1 MQERQR
7 EARRGKE
14 MQEWQREARSGKV
27 RQGVA
32 RRGKEIHDGNS
43 ETNLSGCPGLRPVKR
58 IVCYLEVRGSVIPPM
73 DPCYC
78 THLIL
83 TTPLA
88 KLGSDSEVIT
98 TLSLMRKRNPS
109 LQVMGLASDAAETV
123 LKRRDAYVKA
133 LMSVVRKTGLD
144 GVELDLS
151 WFTKISR
158 KDKFYEL
165 VKSLYKEMKHLHDQ
179 SNSNGINNNRKKRDS
194 EQNRASRYRSSE
206 TEEEDLEM
214 TGSDEEEYV
223 TEKVLKEPQVNSEN
237 NEEEKGENAAEEND
251 DVSEEI
257 GNYVISVRLP
267 NEPQYLAKNFDLKRL
282 SKYVNFFTISS
293 ENVTD
298 ASETGMTYHPSRLMG
313 IEDILNSDSLVDLI
327 TGLGAP
333 HPKLVLSLPG
343 FALRFTL
350 SDPNKNMPLSPVT
363 NKPRRISQAEVCALM
378 SEGKWTL
385 ERDEDL
391 TAPYAYSNDTW
402 LAFDDK
408 ISASIKGK
416 YILLRDLGGA
426 AIVNLDYIDWS
437 GKCGKRIQQ
446 SEDSHQGRSS
456 NDTITSAMAILPA
469 LFDSFTNTARKSRA
483 AQLISLQEEL
493 HQFSPY
499 SFSADVQLSPYRI
512 VRVIDRAGD
521 IHVVRKEAKTEFE
534 CSRQGYFRHPSGC
547 NRFYRCV
554 KFNQYSPDYTVFE
567 YDCPAGL
574 AFDEKYEVC
583 VWPGSLEDGGACQGS
598 SEIAPVPRE
607 RYVCPR
613 VEGYY
618 ADPENCRWFF
628 ACMDHTRDGVSP
640 LTAYEFR
647 CPFGLVFNEQLLL
660 CDWPWNV
667 PSCGGAG
674 SFRARFTVGDLLE
687 GRGRASYATLPD
699 YHVSGGRIEN
709 AGGVVL
715 GSSIIP
721 GVVQGGAY
729 HGAGAFSSD
738 GGLKHAF
745 GAGDHH
751 GGAYFGY
758 GAAGSSLGSA
768 EYAKLGGVHGGS
780 AYEAGGA
787 AKGVYSGLQEQGKY
801 SGGYGFY
808 GGAQHE
814 DGKYSEGSAFEGA
827 NGVSGFAHGSDS
839 QFGSGA
845 SAGHGIAYGSGGQ
858 FGAAGIGS
866 GSGHGIAYGSGGQ
879 FGAAGIGS
887 GSGHGIAYGSGG
899 QFGAAG
905 IGSGSGHGIAYG
917 SGGQFGAA
925 GIGSGSGHG
934 IAYGSGGQFGAAG
947 IGSGSG
953 HEVAYGSG
961 SQFGAAG
968 IGSGSG
974 HGVAYGSGSQFGA
987 AGIGSGSG
995 HGVAYGSGSQFGAAG
1010 IRSGSEHGLAY
1021 GSGSQFGAAA
1031 IGSGASSG
1039 HGIAYGSGSQFG
1051 AIGSGANVEGVNV
1064 LTSSS
1069 HSQSGDGAYYGAG
1082 AGQYKTGYSAGAGS
1096 YSQKDASH
1104 FGAAGFGSGLSHG
1117 AGSFDSKKAFVG
1129 GIVSS
1134 TPVVPVVSPVVT
1146 HDGSSSYEHEGA
1158 LLEHHELGAG
1168 HFSSTLPPTSIVT
1181 ESHVPISPITVST
1194 PAPPVQPVQYFG
1206 SHISSGV
1213 AHKAPVTFVSTTPAP
1228 ATIAHGYAP
1237 SIHAHEEG
1245 EYHAVTLPPLKPVSF
1260 LSGVSYRKPVIPLQS
1275 TVAPPLLPVSSPGP
1289 VKLNYYPQ
1297 VQPVSSVAYKEH
1309 HEGYQYAKPVV
1320 HVSSPAPP
1328 LSVYSVSSPA
1338 PPLIPAHSPEY
1349 LSLSTPAP
1357 SVLVDHPKP
1366 VIPLVSSTPKP
1377 ALFSV
1382 STPAPPLKF
1391 NYPQPALPEIR
1402 TKEEYGSYEYVK
1414 PGFQVSSIAPPAVPV
1429 STFAPPQKLAYYPR
1443 PQPVIP
1449 LNHKPEGESY
1459 IHSRPVPSPISV
1471 STPAPLVSLSTPAPT
1486 VAPVN
1491 YAYYPKPQPV
1501 IPINHKPESE
1511 SYVYSRPTVTVSTT
1525 PAPSVL
1531 PLVSTPETYHQ
1542 EYSYQDHGYQYAKPA
1557 IAFSY
1562 PKPQVDLFKSI
1573 VKVPVAP
1580 VTPSP
1585 PPPLIVSST
1594 PAYNSVK
1601 FGYEHR
1607 PFAFKSSTVA
1617 VSSTPVPPPSVVH
1630 YPTPI
1635 IPIEHQNVEVGYT
1648 FAKQEGYHY
1657 PKPVVSLPA
1666 PAPTPIVHN
1675 VDYSFAK
1682 EGGYQYSKPAVALHP
1697 PSFAHEEHYYQP
1709 PAPQPINY
1717 KFVSTTPAAPVD
1729 VTYEKKLI
1737 PAVPQPIE
1745 HTYREK
1751 AFSYN
1756 NVGYAYHPPSLA
1768 PAVIKTAVPVSLPP
1782 KNYFDVAPVS
1792 AVKFGVA
1799 YQQPVG
1805 VPVVSSTP
1813 APPPAPVVHYSTPAP
1828 VVYYSTPAPV
1838 VHYPPSAP
1846 VVHYSTPAPS
1856 VKPIVVD
1863 YSYSHPKPV
1872 PSVLPPI
1879 HVTSTPLPPLNP
1891 VQYTYN
1897 KPVVP
1902 VSYHT
1907 APTYPKFVSTT
1918 PAPPPVVPVSY
1929 QTPTYPKFVSST
1941 PAPPP
1946 VISYS
1951 TTVAPPPPS
1960 PIVPVVSKA
1969 PAFPVDFIPQPPQ
1982 TYLPSVHKYATPA
1995 PFKPVG
2001 FTSLGPKYKLV
2012 DSSTPLP
2019 LPVAPVKPVGFGY
2032 AYNKP
2037 DYYPSPAPVHVN
2049 APVVTHFQSSTP
2061 ATPVY
2066 IKTQTVVPAAPL
2078 PTPTPI
2084 VPVYQKVFDA
2094 FKAPVVT
2101 AYEKVL
2107 NVLKTSTP
2115 AAQPVYVNHYTS
2127 STPLPP
2133 PVAVST
2139 IKPVVPHQFQFG
2151 EIQGGYKYEG
2161 ENLYESLK
2169 NEYGSKLSTYEGG
2182 YDYPKPAVKF
2192 ESNVYNV
2199 KQVGGIAYSTT
2210 PHPPT
2215 FVPKK
2220 VFTPSTSA
2228 PPAYVDY
2235 NDYNS
2240 FAGEKYEHESGQ
2252 AFYSSTPS
2260 TPVFKPTVQQ
2270 FLKEVV
2276 YSKPTISTADYGHG
2290 DLHFYGTP
2298 STTTILPPVTTARV
2312 HLPVLKGPVGGCI
2325 DCGISKSQ
2333 SLKVKQ
2339 PIVPVSY
2346 TTTTPVPLVVSTPLI
2361 PSTPLIHSRLPT
2373 TVTTPAL
2380 HFEEHVEEA
2389 LDVANE
2395 EEEEGANILAGYQQ
2409 SGQFGGVISQS
2420 VGVKGVTTAQGVV
2433 GLSSTTVS
2441 SLRDGEAIVGVIK
2454 KEKNVYT
2461 GRQDKAKVV
2470 VVSRLSDF
2478 NPILVGKLGAE
2489 CSCKSDPLSLR
2500 RRGKA
2505 KFNQVTK
2512 QYELFVPNDGQ
2523 SLAYDPSYSS
2533 TTLSTPLAPII
2544 VPDTLSNGEYGYSSN
2559 KHEEVSSFVE
2569 IKPQIHNTIRTT
2581 ISPGPSFIPSSSPAP
2596 IYSSSVSY
2604 IEEPVSSTIGYEEV
2618 VPSVVPLLKTKKVVS
2633 GVRSKPVYGKS
2644 YQPTYQEILV
2654 PTIPAQTIADLD
2666 GEAKVIPG
2674 KSFDR
2679 YGPGGLRGADE
2690 TLQGSVDC
2698 KRAGLF
2704 RHPKYCNKFY
2714 ACNWDSWKKRFTLH
2728 VFNCPVHLAYDQQL
2742 GACNWPSKG
2751 PACSDDNLLV

>member
-1 MQERQR
+1 MEKHLLLSLVLLLCLSRF
-7 EARRGKE
+7 
-14 MQEWQREARSGKV
+14 S
-27 RQGVA
+27 
-32 RRGKEIHDGNS
+32 DGNS
-43 ETNLSGCPGLRPVKR
+43 QTNSGCPGLRPTKR
-58 IVCYLEVRGSVIPPM
+58 IVCYLEVRGSLIPPM

-88 KLGSDSEVIT
+88 KLGSDSEVLT
-98 TLSLMRKRNPS
+98 TLSTMRKRNPD

-165 VKSLYKEMKHLHDQ
+165 VKSLYKEMKQLHDQ
-179 SNSNGINNNRKKRDS
+179 SNGNANNNNNNNNRKKRDA
-194 EQNRASRYRSSE
+194 EHNRANRYSS
-206 TEEEDLEM
+206 TDAEEGEDLEM

-223 TEKVLKEPQVNSEN
+223 TEKVLKDPETSRTKSEN
-237 NEEEKGENAAEEND
+237 NEEKEKEEPTLDEDD

-257 GNYVISVRLP
+257 GKYVISVRLP

-282 SKYVNFFTISS
+282 SKYVNFFTVSS

-363 NKPRRISQAEVCALM
+363 TKPRRISQAEVCALM

-391 TAPYAYSNDTW
+391 TAPYAFSNDTW

-437 GKCGKRIQQ
+437 GKCAKHIEQ
-446 SEDSHQGRSS
+446 SEGGHGK
-456 NDTITSAMAILPA
+456 NNETIASAMAILPA

-512 VRVIDRAGD
+512 VRVIDRSGS

-628 ACMDHTRDGVSP
+628 ACYDHVRDGVAP

-667 PSCGGAG
+667 PSCGAAGAY
-674 SFRARFTVGDLLE
+674 RAKFTVGDLLE
-687 GRGRASYATLPD
+687 GRARPSYATLPD

-729 HGAGAFSSD
+729 NGAYSSD

-745 GAGDHH
+745 GAGEHH
-751 GGAYFGY
+751 GQFGSGGAYFGY

-768 EYAKLGGVHGGS
+768 EYAKLGGAHLANGAYSGS
-780 AYEAGGA
+780 AYQAGAG

-808 GGAQHE
+808 GGAGE
-814 DGKYSEGSAFEGA
+814 GKYSEGSAFDAA
-827 NGVSGFAHGSDS
+827 NGISGFGHGSGS

-845 SAGHGIAYGSGGQ
+845 TAEHGAS
-858 FGAAGIGS
+858 
-866 GSGHGIAYGSGGQ
+866 
-879 FGAAGIGS
+879 
-887 GSGHGIAYGSGG
+887 
-899 QFGAAG
+899 
-905 IGSGSGHGIAYG
+905 
-917 SGGQFGAA
+917 
-925 GIGSGSGHG
+925 
-934 IAYGSGGQFGAAG
+934 
-947 IGSGSG
+947 
-953 HEVAYGSG
+953 
-961 SQFGAAG
+961 
-968 IGSGSG
+968 
-974 HGVAYGSGSQFGA
+974 
-987 AGIGSGSG
+987 
-995 HGVAYGSGSQFGAAG
+995 
-1010 IRSGSEHGLAY
+1010 GLAY
-1021 GSGSQFGAAA
+1021 GSGSQFGA
-1031 IGSGASSG
+1031 
-1039 HGIAYGSGSQFG
+1039 G

-1069 HSQSGDGAYYGAG
+1069 HSQNGEGVYFGAGADG
-1082 AGQYKTGYSAGAGS
+1082 AGQYKNDYSAGAGS

-1104 FGAAGFGSGLSHG
+1104 FGAAGFGSAYQGQFQQGISHG
-1117 AGSFDSKKAFVG
+1117 AFGTGSFDSKKAFAG

-1134 TPVVPVVSPVVT
+1134 TQAPVVSPIVT
-1146 HDGSSSYEHEGA
+1146 HDGSSSVEHQGA

-1168 HFSSTLPPTSIVT
+1168 HYSSTPPPTSIFT
-1181 ESHVPISPITVST
+1181 ESHVPVSPITVTT
-1194 PAPPVQPVQYFG
+1194 PAPAVQPVQYFG
-1206 SHISSGV
+1206 THVASGV

-1228 ATIAHGYAP
+1228 ATISHGYVQGP
-1237 SIHAHEEG
+1237 SSIHAHEQE

-1275 TVAPPLLPVSSPGP
+1275 TVAPPLLPVSSPGA
-1289 VKLNYYPQ
+1289 VNHNYYPQ

-1309 HEGYQYAKPVV
+1309 HEGYQYAKPVL

-1338 PPLIPAHSPEY
+1338 PPVIPAHSPEY

-1357 SVLVDHPKP
+1357 PVLVDHPKP

-1377 ALFSV
+1377 VLFSV
-1382 STPAPPLKF
+1382 STPAPPLRF

-1402 TKEEYGSYEYVK
+1402 TKEEYGSYEYIK
-1414 PGFQVSSIAPPAVPV
+1414 PGFQVSSIAPPASAIPV

-1459 IHSRPVPSPISV
+1459 IYSRPPPSPV
-1471 STPAPLVSLSTPAPT
+1471 STPAPLVSVSTPAPT

-1491 YAYYPKPQPV
+1491 YAYYSKPQPV

-1531 PLVSTPETYHQ
+1531 PLVSTPATYQQ
-1542 EYSYQDHGYQYAKPA
+1542 EYSYEDHGYQYAKPA

-1585 PPPLIVSST
+1585 PPLIVSST

-1607 PFAFKSSTVA
+1607 PYTFKSSTVA
-1617 VSSTPVPPPSVVH
+1617 ANVVSSTPLPPPSVNVVH
-1630 YPTPI
+1630 YPSPPPTPI

-1648 FAKQEGYHY
+1648 FAKQDAYHY
-1657 PKPVVSLPA
+1657 QKPVVSLPA
-1666 PAPTPIVHN
+1666 PSPTPIQHHN
-1675 VDYSFAK
+1675 VGYSFAK
-1682 EGGYQYSKPAVALHP
+1682 EGAYQYSKPAVAPHP
-1697 PSFAHEEHYYQP
+1697 PAYAYEEHYYQAPAPHP
-1709 PAPQPINY
+1709 PPQPIKYN
-1717 KFVSTTPAAPVD
+1717 FVSTTPAPLPAVD

-1745 HTYREK
+1745 HSYREK
-1751 AFSYN
+1751 AYQYN
-1756 NVGYAYHPPSLA
+1756 NLGYAYHQPSLA

-1799 YQQPVG
+1799 YQQPTYQ
-1805 VPVVSSTP
+1805 VVSSTA
-1813 APPPAPVVHYSTPAP
+1813 APPPPPPPPRPIVHYST
-1828 VVYYSTPAPV
+1828 TPSP
-1838 VHYPPSAP
+1838 AP

-1863 YSYSHPKPV
+1863 YSYPKPV

-1907 APTYPKFVSTT
+1907 PTYPKFVSTT
-1918 PAPPPVVPVSY
+1918 PAPPPV
-1929 QTPTYPKFVSST
+1929 
-1941 PAPPP
+1941 
-1946 VISYS
+1946 ISYS
-1951 TTVAPPPPS
+1951 TTFAPPPPS
-1960 PIVPVVSKA
+1960 PVLPVVSKA

-1982 TYLPSVHKYATPA
+1982 TYLPSVYKYSTPA
-1995 PFKPVG
+1995 PFKPAG

-2012 DSSTPLP
+2012 ESSTPLP
-2019 LPVAPVKPVGFGY
+2019 APVAPIQPVGFGY

-2037 DYYPSPAPVHVN
+2037 DYYPTPAPVHVN
-2049 APVVTHFQSSTP
+2049 APVVTHIHSSTP
-2061 ATPVY
+2061 APPVY
-2066 IKTQTVVPAAPL
+2066 IKTQTVVSAAPL

-2115 AAQPVYVNHYTS
+2115 ASQPVYVNHYTS

-2133 PVAVST
+2133 VAVTT
-2139 IKPVVPHQFQFG
+2139 IKPALPVAPHQFQFG

-2192 ESNVYNV
+2192 ETNVYQNA
-2199 KQVGGIAYSTT
+2199 KQAGGQVTFSTT

-2220 VFTPSTSA
+2220 VFTPSTFA

-2240 FAGEKYEHESGQ
+2240 FAGEKYEHESGETY
-2252 AFYSSTPS
+2252 YSSTPS

-2276 YSKPTISTADYGHG
+2276 YSKPTVSTAD
-2290 DLHFYGTP
+2290 LHYYSTP

-2333 SLKVKQ
+2333 NLKVKQ
-2339 PIVPVSY
+2339 PLVPVSY

-2361 PSTPLIHSRLPT
+2361 PSTPLIYSRLPT
-2373 TVTTPAL
+2373 TVTTPAV
-2380 HFEEHVEEA
+2380 HFEEHAEEA

-2395 EEEEGANILAGYQQ
+2395 EEEEGANILAGYHQ
-2409 SGQFGGVISQS
+2409 SGQFGGVLSQS

-2505 KFNQVTK
+2505 KFNQLTK
-2512 QYELFVPNDGQ
+2512 SYELFVPDDQ
-2523 SLAYDPSYSS
+2523 SPAYDPSYSS

-2559 KHEEVSSFVE
+2559 RHEEVSSFVE

-2581 ISPGPSFIPSSSPAP
+2581 VSPGTSFIPSSTPGA
-2596 IYSSSVSY
+2596 IYSSSLSY
-2604 IEEPVSSTIGYEEV
+2604 VDEPVSSTTVSYEE
-2618 VPSVVPLLKTKKVVS
+2618 VPSVVPLVKTKKVLS
-2633 GVRSKPVYGKS
+2633 AVRQKPVYGKS

>member
-1 MQERQR
+1 MEKNLLLSLVLLLCLSRF
-7 EARRGKE
+7 
-14 MQEWQREARSGKV
+14 S
-27 RQGVA
+27 
-32 RRGKEIHDGNS
+32 DGNS
-43 ETNLSGCPGLRPVKR
+43 QPNSGCPGLRPVKR

-88 KLGSDSEVIT
+88 KLGSDSEVLT
-98 TLSLMRKRNPS
+98 TLSTMRKRNPD

-144 GVELDLS
+144 GVELDLT

-165 VKSLYKEMKHLHDQ
+165 VKSLYKEMKQLHDQ
-179 SNSNGINNNRKKRDS
+179 SNTNGNNNRKKRDA
-194 EQNRASRYRSSE
+194 EQSYSS
-206 TEEEDLEM
+206 TEIEEGEDLEM

-223 TEKVLKEPQVNSEN
+223 TEKVLKDPETRSKSEN
-237 NEEEKGENAAEEND
+237 NEEKGELTSDEDD

-282 SKYVNFFTISS
+282 SKYVNFFTVSS

-378 SEGKWTL
+378 SEGKWTM

-391 TAPYAYSNDTW
+391 TAPYAFSNDTW

-437 GKCGKRIQQ
+437 GKCAKHIEQ
-446 SEDSHQGRSS
+446 SESGHGK
-456 NDTITSAMAILPA
+456 NNETIASAMAILPA

-512 VRVIDRAGD
+512 VRVIDRSGS

-628 ACMDHTRDGVSP
+628 ACYDHVRDGVSP

-667 PSCGGAG
+667 PSCGAAGAY
-674 SFRARFTVGDLLE
+674 RAKFTVGDLLE
-687 GRGRASYATLPD
+687 GRARPSYATLPD

-729 HGAGAFSSD
+729 HGAYSSD

-745 GAGDHH
+745 GAGEHH
-751 GGAYFGY
+751 GSGGAYFGY

-768 EYAKLGGVHGGS
+768 EYAKLGGAHLASGGAYGGS
-780 AYEAGGA
+780 AYQAGAGVN
-787 AKGVYSGLQEQGKY
+787 GVYSGLQEQGKY
-801 SGGYGFY
+801 SGGYGLY
-808 GGAQHE
+808 GGAHYGK
-814 DGKYSEGSAFEGA
+814 GKYSEGSAIDAA
-827 NGVSGFAHGSDS
+827 NGVSGFAHASGS
-839 QFGSGA
+839 QFGSGL
-845 SAGHGIAYGSGGQ
+845 SAGHGAS
-858 FGAAGIGS
+858 
-866 GSGHGIAYGSGGQ
+866 
-879 FGAAGIGS
+879 
-887 GSGHGIAYGSGG
+887 
-899 QFGAAG
+899 
-905 IGSGSGHGIAYG
+905 
-917 SGGQFGAA
+917 
-925 GIGSGSGHG
+925 
-934 IAYGSGGQFGAAG
+934 
-947 IGSGSG
+947 
-953 HEVAYGSG
+953 
-961 SQFGAAG
+961 
-968 IGSGSG
+968 
-974 HGVAYGSGSQFGA
+974 
-987 AGIGSGSG
+987 
-995 HGVAYGSGSQFGAAG
+995 
-1010 IRSGSEHGLAY
+1010 GLAY
-1021 GSGSQFGAAA
+1021 GSGSQYS
-1031 IGSGASSG
+1031 SGASAGSGFVHGSGSQYSSGASAG
-1039 HGIAYGSGSQFG
+1039 HGASGLAYGSGSQYSSG
-1051 AIGSGANVEGVNV
+1051 ASAGSGFVHGSGSQFESGSGFAHGSGSQFESGSGFAHGSGSQLGYGLGAEHGVSGLALGSGSQFGSGANVEGINV

-1069 HSQSGDGAYYGAG
+1069 YSQNGNGAHFGAG
-1082 AGQYKTGYSAGAGS
+1082 AGSYQSGYSAGAGS

-1104 FGAAGFGSGLSHG
+1104 FGAAGFGSAYQGQGISHG
-1117 AGSFDSKKAFVG
+1117 AVGSGAFDSKKVFAG

-1134 TPVVPVVSPVVT
+1134 TQAPVVVSPIVT
-1146 HDGSSSYEHEGA
+1146 HDGSSSFEHGGA
-1158 LLEHHELGAG
+1158 SLEHHELGAG
-1168 HFSSTLPPTSIVT
+1168 HYSSTLPPTTIIT
-1181 ESHVPISPITVST
+1181 ESHVPVSPITVST
-1194 PAPPVQPVQYFG
+1194 PAPALQPVQYFG
-1206 SHISSGV
+1206 SHVVSGV
-1213 AHKAPVTFVSTTPAP
+1213 AHKTPLTFVSTTPVP
-1228 ATIAHGYAP
+1228 ATISHGYVQGP
-1237 SIHAHEEG
+1237 SSIHAHEQE

-1275 TVAPPLLPVSSPGP
+1275 TIAPPLLPVPSPGA

-1309 HEGYQYAKPVV
+1309 HEGYQYVKPL

-1338 PPLIPAHSPEY
+1338 PPAIPVHSPEY

-1357 SVLVDHPKP
+1357 TVLVDHPKP

-1377 ALFSV
+1377 VLFSA

-1391 NYPQPALPEIR
+1391 SYQQPALPEIR
-1402 TKEEYGSYEYVK
+1402 TKEEYGGYEYVR
-1414 PGFQVSSIAPPAVPV
+1414 PGFHVSSIAPPPSAIPI
-1429 STFAPPQKLAYYPR
+1429 STIAPPQKLAYYPR

-1459 IHSRPVPSPISV
+1459 IYSRPVPSPIPV
-1471 STPAPLVSLSTPAPT
+1471 STPAPLVSVSTPAPT
-1486 VAPVN
+1486 VAPIN
-1491 YAYYPKPQPV
+1491 YAYYSKPQPV

-1531 PLVSTPETYHQ
+1531 PLVSTPATYKQ
-1542 EYSYQDHGYQYAKPA
+1542 EYSYEDHGYQYAKPA

-1585 PPPLIVSST
+1585 PPLIVSST

-1617 VSSTPVPPPSVVH
+1617 ANVVSSTPLPPPSVVQ
-1630 YPTPI
+1630 YPSPAPTPI

-1648 FAKQEGYHY
+1648 FAKQSAYHY

-1666 PAPTPIVHN
+1666 PAPTPIVQHN

-1682 EGGYQYSKPAVALHP
+1682 EGAYQYSKPAIVPHP
-1697 PSFAHEEHYYQP
+1697 PAYAHEEHYYQAPVPHP
-1709 PAPQPINY
+1709 PPQPIKYN
-1717 KFVSTTPAAPVD
+1717 FVSTTPASLPAVD
-1729 VTYEKKLI
+1729 VTYEKKLV

-1745 HTYREK
+1745 HSYGEK
-1751 AFSYN
+1751 AYQYN
-1756 NVGYAYHPPSLA
+1756 NLGYAYHQPSFA

-1782 KNYFDVAPVS
+1782 KNYFDIAPVS

-1799 YQQPVG
+1799 YQQPAL
-1805 VPVVSSTP
+1805 PVVSSTA
-1813 APPPAPVVHYSTPAP
+1813 APPPPRPIVHYSTTASPAPVVHYSTTASPAP
-1828 VVYYSTPAPV
+1828 I
-1838 VHYPPSAP
+1838 
-1846 VVHYSTPAPS
+1846 VHYSAPAPS
-1856 VKPIVVD
+1856 LKPIVVD
-1863 YSYSHPKPV
+1863 YSYPKPV

-1902 VSYHT
+1902 VSHHT
-1907 APTYPKFVSTT
+1907 PTYPKFVST
-1918 PAPPPVVPVSY
+1918 
-1929 QTPTYPKFVSST
+1929 T

-1960 PIVPVVSKA
+1960 PILPVVSKA

-1982 TYLPSVHKYATPA
+1982 TYLPSVYKYSTPA
-1995 PFKPVG
+1995 PYKPVG

-2012 DSSTPLP
+2012 ESSTPLP
-2019 LPVAPVKPVGFGY
+2019 VPVAPIKPVGFGY

-2037 DYYPSPAPVHVN
+2037 EYYPTPAPVHVN
-2049 APVVTHFQSSTP
+2049 APVVTHIHSSTP
-2061 ATPVY
+2061 APPVY

-2084 VPVYQKVFDA
+2084 VPVYQQVFDA

-2115 AAQPVYVNHYTS
+2115 AEQPVYVNHYTS

-2133 PVAVST
+2133 VAVT
-2139 IKPVVPHQFQFG
+2139 TTKPALPVVPHQFQFG
-2151 EIQGGYKYEG
+2151 KIQGGYKYEG

-2192 ESNVYNV
+2192 ETNVYQNA
-2199 KQVGGIAYSTT
+2199 KQAGGQVTFSTT

-2215 FVPKK
+2215 FAPKR
-2220 VFTPSTSA
+2220 VFTPSTFA
-2228 PPAYVDY
+2228 PPVYVDY

-2240 FAGEKYEHESGQ
+2240 FAGEKYEHESGE
-2252 AFYSSTPS
+2252 AYYSSTPS

-2276 YSKPTISTADYGHG
+2276 YSKPTVSTAD
-2290 DLHFYGTP
+2290 LHLYTTP

-2333 SLKVKQ
+2333 SLRVKQ
-2339 PIVPVSY
+2339 PLVPVSY

-2373 TVTTPAL
+2373 TVTTPAV

-2395 EEEEGANILAGYQQ
+2395 EEEEGANILAGFQQ
-2409 SGQFGGVISQS
+2409 SGQFGGVLSQS

-2489 CSCKSDPLSLR
+2489 CSCKSDPLALR

-2505 KFNQVTK
+2505 KFNQLTK
-2512 QYELFVPNDGQ
+2512 SYELFVPNDNQ
-2523 SLAYDPSYSS
+2523 SPAYDPSYSS

-2559 KHEEVSSFVE
+2559 RHEEVSSFVE

-2581 ISPGPSFIPSSSPAP
+2581 VSPATSFIPSSTPGS
-2596 IYSSSVSY
+2596 IYSSSLSY
-2604 IEEPVSSTIGYEEV
+2604 VDEPVSSTVSYEE
-2618 VPSVVPLLKTKKVVS
+2618 VPSVVPLLKTKKVVTA
-2633 GVRSKPVYGKS
+2633 VRQKPLYGKS
-2644 YQPTYQEILV
+2644 YQPRYQEILV